1 MAWVLLQGLPGYFL
15 QLRLPLRLL
24 ILVLYKS
31 VRFLCLLRME
41 SDIQDALED
50 LG

>member
-1 MAWVLLQGLPGYFL
+1 MAWVQLQGLPGYFL
-15 QLRLPLRLL
+15 QLRLL

>member
-15 QLRLPLRLL
+15 RLRLL

>member
-15 QLRLPLRLL
+15 QLQLL

-31 VRFLCLLRME
+31 VRFLCLLKME